1 MGCRKSNFKQ
11 QAYSDTGL
19 TQETKKS
26 QTNDLNLHL
35 KKPQEE
41 EQTKRKVNRR
51 EEIVKIKAE
60 KKNKIETIKKI
71 EKVNETKICF
81 FAKVHK
87 IDNLLS
93 RLTKKKGRGPQIN
106 KIRN

>member
-41 EQTKRKVNRR
+41 
-51 EEIVKIKAE
+51 
-60 KKNKIETIKKI
+60 
-71 EKVNETKICF
+71 
-81 FAKVHK
+81 
-87 IDNLLS
+87 
-93 RLTKKKGRGPQIN
+93 
-106 KIRN
+106 

>member
-1 MGCRKSNFKQ
+1 MGCCRSNFKQ
-11 QAYSDTGL
+11 HAYSDTGP

-41 EQTKRKVNRR
+41 EQTKLKVNIR

-60 KKNKIETIKKI
+60 KKIK
-71 EKVNETKICF
+71 
-81 FAKVHK
+81 
-87 IDNLLS
+87 
-93 RLTKKKGRGPQIN
+93 
-106 KIRN
+106 

>member
-1 MGCRKSNFKQ
+1 MGCSKINIKRD
-11 QAYSDTGL
+11 AYSDTGP

-41 EQTKRKVNRR
+41 EQTKLKVNRR

-60 KKNKIETIKKI
+60 KKIK
-71 EKVNETKICF
+71 
-81 FAKVHK
+81 
-87 IDNLLS
+87 
-93 RLTKKKGRGPQIN
+93 
-106 KIRN
+106 